1 MLRLCLALFL
11 LIPTTALAYHVP
23 TQAPSNLTL
32 TVDYENGT
40 VKADWDASD
49 QMEDYPAERYAIGFG
64 LSDEVSLPYGIATGN
79 VGDSNALNTEFT
91 FTASY

>member
-1 MLRLCLALFL
+1 MLSTLNSLLRITCVLFL
-11 LIPTTALAYHVP
+11 IAPTSIALAYHVP

-64 LSDEVSLPYGIATGN
+64 LSD
-79 VGDSNALNTEFT
+79 D
-91 FTASY
+91 

>member
-1 MLRLCLALFL
+1 MLTRYITKFNTLCRLVIIGL
-11 LIPTTALAYHVP
+11 LIYPIPAFGYHVP

-49 QMEDYPAERYAIGFG
+49 QMEDYPAERY
-64 LSDEVSLPYGIATGN
+64 LSLIHI
-79 VGDSNALNTEFT
+79 
-91 FTASY
+91 

>member
-11 LIPTTALAYHVP
+11 LIPTPVFAYHVP

-40 VKADWDASD
+40 VKADCDASD

-79 VGDSNALNTEFT
+79 VGDLSLIHI
-91 FTASY
+91 